1 VREKIN
7 DFRLNQV
14 KIHFF
19 TSLYSGVIIFVL
31 FQISLL
37 IFDNLDPIVL
47 SIVVPILFLVIS
59 FIIGTFLS
67 YKEGRT
73 TKNRLEDLSYFITI
87 LRRGNLSQRISDR
100 GNDEIGKIGNELNQL
115 ADKVEQQV
123 SSLQKV
129 VNEKVDLA
137 EKAHSAAIIEERQ
150 RLARDL
156 HDAVSQQLFALNMMA
171 SACVRLID
179 SNVDAARKQ
188 MRDIAEI
195 ATTAQGEMRALLLH
209 LRPVQLSGDSLKVG
223 VKKLLAEL
231 EQKSNVTFDADINEI
246 ELPSK
251 GIEDHLFRIVQEG
264 LANVLRHAEATIVK
278 IVLEQKERHIFL
290 HIRDNG
296 KGFDITKEKIAS
308 YGLKTMK
315 ERCEEVGGSLT
326 ITSKLEQGT
335 ALDVRIPVR

>member
-1 VREKIN
+1 MREKIN

-19 TSLYSGVIIFVL
+19 TSLYSAIIL
-31 FQISLL
+31 FIIYQISLL
-37 IFDNLDPIVL
+37 LFSDLNPVFH
-47 SIVVPILFLVIS
+47 SILMPILFLIIS

-73 TKNRLEDLSYFITI
+73 TKNRLQDLSYFITI
-87 LRRGNLSQRISDR
+87 LRRGNLSHRISDR
-100 GNDEIGKIGNELNQL
+100 RNDEIGKIGNELNQL
-115 ADKVEQQV
+115 ADKFEQQV

-129 VNEKVDLA
+129 VNEKANLA
-137 EKAHSAAIIEERQ
+137 EMAHSAAIIEERQ

-156 HDAVSQQLFALNMMA
+156 HDAVSQQLFALNMMS

-179 SNVDAARKQ
+179 TNVDAARKQ
-188 MRDIAEI
+188 MNEIAEI

-209 LRPVQLSGDSLKVG
+209 LRPVQLSGDTLKVG
-223 VKKLLAEL
+223 VMKLLSEL
-231 EQKSNVTFDADINEI
+231 EQKSNVTFEADLDEI
-246 ELPSK
+246 ELSSK

-264 LANVLRHAEATIVK
+264 LANVLRHAEATKVE
-278 IVLEQKERHIFL
+278 IVLEQKEHHIFMR
-290 HIRDNG
+290 IRDNG

-326 ITSKLEQGT
+326 ITSKLDQGT
-335 ALDVRIPVR
+335 ALDVRIPIK

>member
-1 VREKIN
+1 MREKIN
-7 DFRLNQV
+7 NFRLNQV

-19 TSLYSGVIIFVL
+19 TSLYSSIIIFIL
-31 FQISLL
+31 YQLCFLL
-37 IFDNLDPIVL
+37 VENIKPIYL
-47 SIVVPILFLVIS
+47 SIIIPILFLFFS
-59 FIIGTFLS
+59 FLIGTFLS

-73 TKNRLEDLSYFITI
+73 MKNRLEDLSYFITI
-87 LRRGNLSQRISDR
+87 LRRGNLSQRLADR
-100 GNDEIGKIGNELNQL
+100 ANDEIGKIGFELNQL
-115 ADKVEQQV
+115 ADKFEQQV

-129 VNEKVDLA
+129 VNEKADLA

-156 HDAVSQQLFALNMMA
+156 HDAVSQQLFALNMMT

-179 SNVDAARKQ
+179 TNVEAARNQ
-188 MRDIAEI
+188 MKDIAEI

-209 LRPVQLSGDSLKVG
+209 LRPVQLSGDTLRVG
-223 VKKLLAEL
+223 VLKLLSEL
-231 EQKSNVTFDADINEI
+231 EQKSNVTFEANIHEI
-246 ELPSK
+246 ELASK

-264 LANVLRHAEATIVK
+264 LGNVLRHAEATKVEIL
-278 IVLEQKERHIFL
+278 LEQRERHIL
-290 HIRDNG
+290 MRIRDNG

-315 ERCEEVGGSLT
+315 ERCEEIGGTLT

-335 ALDVRIPVR
+335 SLDVRIPVG